1 VTEPGRSFDRAAAE
15 YERGRPGYPD
25 AVLDVVPVTPPATVL
40 DLAAG
45 TGKLTRVLARRYER
59 VIAVEPLAALRAI
72 VERVAPGAEALEGRA
87 EAIPLADAEVDAVFV
102 AQAFHWFANDDAV
115 AEIARVLRPGGVLAI
130 VSNETVPPVPL
141 PHAYRRRLEELGGKR
156 PPASP
161 DWRETIA
168 RGPFDE
174 LRTAS
179 VEHEQVSDRDAV
191 LAFAASLSFIAS
203 RDDREAA
210 LAELGSLLPEADY
223 RFAMQADVTWTRR
236 R

>member
-1 VTEPGRSFDRAAAE
+1 
-15 YERGRPGYPD
+15 
-25 AVLDVVPVTPPATVL
+25 VL

-72 VERVAPGAEALEGRA
+72 VEREAPAAEALEGRA

-115 AEIARVLRPGGVLAI
+115 AEIGRVLRPGGVLAI
-130 VSNETVPPVPL
+130 LSNETVPPVPL
-141 PHAYRRRLEELGGKR
+141 PDAYRRRLEELGGKR
-156 PPASP
+156 PPAAP
-161 DWRETIA
+161 GWRETIA
-168 RGPFDE
+168 RGPFGE
-174 LRTAS
+174 LRTVG
-179 VEHEQVSDRDAV
+179 VEHEQTSDKAAV

-210 LAELGSLLPEADY
+210 LAELASLLPEGHY
-223 RFAMQADVTWTRR
+223 QFAMRADVTWTRR

>member
-1 VTEPGRSFDRAAAE
+1 VTEPGKSFDRAAEE

-25 AVLDVVPVTPPATVL
+25 AVMDALPIAPSATVL

-45 TGKLTRVLARRYER
+45 TGKLTRVLAHRYAR
-59 VIAVEPLAALRAI
+59 VIAVEPLAALRTI
-72 VERVAPGAEALEGRA
+72 VEREAPAAEALDGRA
-87 EAIPLADAEVDAVFV
+87 EAIPLADTAVDAVYV

-130 VSNETVPPVPL
+130 LSNETVPPVPL
-141 PHAYRRRLEELGGKR
+141 PDAYRRRLDELGGKR
-156 PPASP
+156 PPAAS
-161 DWRETIA
+161 DWRKTIA
-168 RGPFDE
+168 RGPFEE

-179 VEHEQVSDRDAV
+179 VEHEQVSDKEGV

-210 LAELGSLLPEADY
+210 LAELGSLLPEGDY
-223 RFAMQADVTWTRR
+223 RFAMRVDVTWTRR